1 MRSPLPY
8 ILSLTDGKKRGID
21 CRLKSETAFQ
31 MSTVRV
37 DLGERSYDIMIKRG
51 ALKEAGPV
59 MKALGLKG
67 SAAVVTNPVVGGLY
81 AEALVGSLEGA
92 GFKPVV
98 ITVPDGEEYK
108 SLEVAGTVFDKL
120 IENRFERS
128 SPIVALGGG
137 VIGDLAGFVAAT
149 YLRGVPFVQVPTTL
163 LSQVD
168 SSVGGKTGVNHPR
181 GKNLIGAFYQP
192 KAVFIDP
199 DVLKTLDTRELKAGL
214 AEVIKYGVIR
224 DSSFF
229 SFLEDNAKA
238 LLAPGAEIIK
248 AIERSCAIKAEVV
261 GKDEREEGMRAI
273 LNFGHTFGHAIE
285 ALSGYGTFRHGEA
298 VAIGMS
304 MAASLAERLG
314 GCRECA
320 PRIVALLDRL
330 GMPHT
335 PPAIAP
341 DEFISSM
348 KLDKKVSSGRIR
360 FVLPSEMGK
369 VFLREVG
376 EEDIRKFLSSTGAA

>member
-1 MRSPLPY
+1 
-8 ILSLTDGKKRGID
+8 
-21 CRLKSETAFQ
+21 
-31 MSTVRV
+31 MSIVRV
-37 DLGERSYDIMIKRG
+37 DLGERSYDITIQRG
-51 ALKEAGPV
+51 ILKEAGPI
-59 MKALGLKG
+59 MKALGMKG
-67 SAAVVTNPVVGGLY
+67 PAAVVTNPTVGGLY
-81 AEALVGSLEGA
+81 GETVIKSLESA

-98 ITVPDGEEYK
+98 MTVPDGEEYK

-168 SSVGGKTGVNHPR
+168 SSVGGKTGVNHPK

-192 KAVFIDP
+192 RAVIIDP
-199 DVLKTLDTRELKAGL
+199 EVLKTLDLRELKAGL
-214 AEVIKYGVIR
+214 AEVVKYGVIWENA
-224 DSSFF
+224 FF
-229 SFLEDNAKA
+229 SYLEENAKA
-238 LLAPGAEIIK
+238 LLTPGAEIIK

-261 GKDEREEGMRAI
+261 GRDEREEGMRAI

-298 VAIGMS
+298 VAIGMA
-304 MAASLAERLG
+304 MAASLSERLG
-314 GCRECA
+314 GSKECG
-320 PRIVALLDRL
+320 PRIVALLEKL
-330 GMPHT
+330 GMQHAVPE
-335 PPAIAP
+335 IAP
-341 DEFISSM
+341 DDFIKAM

-369 VFLREVG
+369 VYLREVS
-376 EEDIRKFLSSTGAA
+376 EEEIRKFLCSSEAV